1 MTSRLNEFHVIYKN
15 HLEPKIQN
23 CELYFDSIIIY
34 SPSKRMLFLSWKIYE
49 ICICHS
55 LSIVQVIATNVI
67 SKVNA
72 TNIIKVQPNLDAH
85 MDIQLRHELRV
96 LSNL

>member
-1 MTSRLNEFHVIYKN
+1 M
-15 HLEPKIQN
+15 KIRVFGK
-23 CELYFDSIIIY
+23 LYLDSIIIY
-34 SPSKRMLFLSWKIYE
+34 SPLKSRFLSWKIYE

-55 LSIVQVIATNVI
+55 LSIIQVIATNVI

-72 TNIIKVQPNLDAH
+72 TNIIKVQLNLDAH

-96 LSNL
+96 LINL

>member
-1 MTSRLNEFHVIYKN
+1 MISRLNKSHEIYKN
-15 HLEPKIQN
+15 HLEPKIKN
-23 CELYFDSIIIY
+23 

-72 TNIIKVQPNLDAH
+72 TNIIKVQLNLDAH
-85 MDIQLRHELRV
+85 ITQT
-96 LSNL
+96 